1 VTGVSG
7 VEIRLTG
14 PRADVEALAGAL
26 ARHGQRLGLAVVEAS
41 GWYPNRPRRARAG
54 GGCGDQPAGV
64 GRVYLHTHPA
74 PALTPAP
81 ARVAAATPALTPTT
95 VTAGAPPA
103 VAGPAGGVLVD
114 LDAHRAEAQG
124 PGWVA
129 CGCGS
134 AWFTT
139 AVALDPTGRVTGYAA
154 PLVCA
159 ECGIPLDP
167 SAVRP

>member
-1 VTGVSG
+1 
-7 VEIRLTG
+7 
-14 PRADVEALAGAL
+14 
-26 ARHGQRLGLAVVEAS
+26 
-41 GWYPNRPRRARAG
+41 
-54 GGCGDQPAGV
+54 V

-74 PALTPAP
+74 PAPGRVEALTPAP
-81 ARVAAATPALTPTT
+81 TPTT
-95 VTAGAPPA
+95 AVTAGARSA

-114 LDAHRAEAQG
+114 LDARRVAAQS

-139 AVALDPTGRVTGYAA
+139 AIALDPTGRVTGYAA

-167 SAVRP
+167 AAVRP

>member
-1 VTGVSG
+1 V
-7 VEIRLTG
+7 
-14 PRADVEALAGAL
+14 
-26 ARHGQRLGLAVVEAS
+26 
-41 GWYPNRPRRARAG
+41 
-54 GGCGDQPAGV
+54 
-64 GRVYLHTHPA
+64 
-74 PALTPAP
+74 TPAP
-81 ARVAAATPALTPTT
+81 TPTT
-95 VTAGAPPA
+95 AVTAGAPPA
-103 VAGPAGGVLVD
+103 VAGLAAAGGVLVD
-114 LDAHRAEAQG
+114 LDARRAAAQG

-139 AVALDPTGRVTGYAA
+139 AVALDPTGRVTGYAT